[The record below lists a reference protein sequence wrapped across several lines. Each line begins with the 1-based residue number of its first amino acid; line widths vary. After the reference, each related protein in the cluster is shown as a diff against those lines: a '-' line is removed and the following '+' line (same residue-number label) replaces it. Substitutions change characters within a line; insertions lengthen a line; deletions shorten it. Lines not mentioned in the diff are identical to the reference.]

1 MPRISGRLRELAAYK
16 NRTGVDRWSLMGEG
30 RLREVVAHIGSTVLL
45 FSLPR
50 IHLVDTSLTIRNG
63 SINKL
68 ESRLAYENSLFQAL
82 TGGKTSK

>member
-1 MPRISGRLRELAAYK
+1 MPRISGRLREVAAYK
-16 NRTGVDRWSLMGEG
+16 NRIGVDRWSLMGKG
-30 RLREVVAHIGSTVLL
+30 RLREVVADIGSTVLL

-50 IHLVDTSLTIRNG
+50 IHVVDTSFTMTNG

-82 TGGKTSK
+82 SEGE